1 VRVPAHHHPAG
12 RITSGSVL
20 TLEHMDEPLV
30 ESAADTDDALGP
42 QYLSNCDPG
51 DETAE
56 VSEPP
61 IAA

>member
-1 VRVPAHHHPAG
+1 
-12 RITSGSVL
+12 
-20 TLEHMDEPLV
+20 MDEPLV